1 MKANFK
7 RNNGLLPVIV
17 QDYHTGKVLMHA
29 FMNETAYKKTKKSG
43 KVTFFSRSRQKLW
56 TKGETSGN
64 YLIAKDMILDCD
76 QDTLLVKADPQG
88 PACHTGQDTCFGEHN
103 RSEHNFLFQLEE
115 IIAQRKKKLPPSS
128 YTTKLFKAGIPKIA
142 KKVGEESTELIIEAF
157 TGDLDR
163 MKQEAAD
170 LIYHLLVLLRAR
182 AISLS
187 DVIEILNHRHR
198 RK

>member
-17 QDYHTGKVLMHA
+17 QDYKTGKVLMHA
-29 FMNETAYKKTKKSG
+29 FMNETAFKKTKKNG

-64 YLIAKDMILDCD
+64 YLIVKDMILDCD
-76 QDTLLVKADPQG
+76 QDTLLVKAEPHG
-88 PACHTGQDTCFGEHN
+88 PACHTGKDTCFGEN
-103 RSEHNFLFQLEE
+103 NLSDNDFLFQLEE
-115 IIAQRKKKLPPSS
+115 LIAQRKKKLPPSS

-157 TGDLDR
+157 TGDSDR

-182 AISLS
+182 SIPLK
-187 DVIEILNHRHR
+187 DVIEILNQRHR

>member
-17 QDYHTGKVLMHA
+17 QDYKTGKVLMHA
-29 FMNETAYKKTKKSG
+29 YMNETAFKKTKKNG

-64 YLIAKDMILDCD
+64 YLIVKDMILDCD
-76 QDTLLVKADPQG
+76 QDTLLVKAEPHG
-88 PACHTGQDTCFGEHN
+88 PACHTGKDTCFGEN
-103 RSEHNFLFQLEE
+103 NLSENDFLFQLEE
-115 IIAQRKKKLPPSS
+115 LIAQRKKKLPPSS

-157 TGDLDR
+157 TGDRDR

-182 AISLS
+182 SIPLK
-187 DVIEILNHRHR
+187 DVIKILNQRHR

>member
-17 QDYHTGKVLMHA
+17 QDFHTGKVLMHS
-29 FMNETAYKKTKKSG
+29 FMNEAAYTKTKKNG
-43 KVTFFSRSRQKLW
+43 KVTFFSRSRKKLW

-64 YLIAKDMILDCD
+64 YLIVKDMILDCD
-76 QDTLLVKADPQG
+76 QDSLLIKAESQG
-88 PACHTGQDTCFGEHN
+88 STCHTGQDTCFGEHN

-115 IIAQRKKKLPPSS
+115 FIAQRKKKLPPSS
-128 YTTKLFKAGIPKIA
+128 YTTKLFKAGLPKIA

-157 TGDLDR
+157 TGDPDR

-182 AISLS
+182 AVPLI
-187 DVIEILNHRHR
+187 DVIEILNHRHS
-198 RK
+198 KK